1 MKFLTTLA
9 LIISLM
15 MNSSFNNSMLI
26 SNSTKIPG
34 ILESLKKMFNPDD
47 NIDNTITVLSE
58 NKTNKIKI
66 DNLLITTIET
76 ESGSKDSLKY
86 EISKPGILELI
97 FENHIP
103 SSDNKTIK
111 RTFIFR
117 SIAKGKCTITFTKLE
132 QNKNITYN
140 VSVK

>member
-9 LIISLM
+9 LTVSLM
-15 MNSSFNNSMLI
+15 MNFSFSNSMLI

-34 ILESLKKMFNPDD
+34 IMESLKKMFNTDD

-76 ESGSKDSLKY
+76 ESSSKDSLKC
-86 EISKPGILELI
+86 EISEPSILELV

-111 RTFIFR
+111 KTFIFK
-117 SIAKGKCTITFTKLE
+117 SVAKGKCTIKFTKSE